1 MNNTTSLE
9 VNKYKVRPN
18 NWTMQNIKS
27 KDFSHKLLLTI
38 RPFSNEGARGTH
50 SGQMFSGSHIYNP
63 L

>member
-38 RPFSNEGARGTH
+38 RPFSNEGASFPR
-50 SGQMFSGSHIYNP
+50 SARNP
-63 L
+63 LWANV